1 MKGIT
6 IDTVLAQIKG
16 QLDLSSQTEHE
27 LLLEIRSHLE
37 DAVDEAKKLGMDES
51 EALISVAQRFGG
63 DEVGTALQE
72 LHLGWESAD
81 AIVAC
86 ALPVLAT
93 LVLRWLIFA
102 PDGTAL
108 GWQELLIRPAFW
120 IVAAAALLLPLIQFR
135 QWRYA
140 LAGWGFYW
148 MLSVLFVAFP
158 TFSRW

>member
-1 MKGIT
+1 MKEIT
-6 IDTVLAQIKG
+6 IDSVLAQIRAH
-16 QLDLSSQTEHE
+16 LDLSSQTEHE

-37 DAVDEAKKLGMDES
+37 DAVDEARERGFDES

-63 DEVGTALQE
+63 DEVGSALQD

-120 IVAAAALLLPLIQFR
+120 IIAVAALLLPLIQFR

-140 LAGWGFYW
+140 LAGWGFFW
-148 MLSVLFVAFP
+148 ALSILFVAFP